1 MAVYLDEE
9 FVGSDPNEIIYPR
22 LLLCMSVTCLMS
34 DGRLFGAH
42 IGEATYEDAV
52 LAGLKSR
59 IAAQPSKPVTLYIIG
74 DQAKQQSHGGKSPQ
88 AKAQALGY
96 RGPVR
101 VYDTG
106 KLSPTDGSFVRIVS
120 NGGAAACS
128 VYATKD
134 ENARPYTIAAGAA
147 KNVQMYQP
155 PPRNAFQNTA
165 VYKTGHTTN
174 TPVAALTDHDFVSLI
189 V

>member
-59 IAAQPSKPVTLYIIG
+59 IAAQLLKPAMLYIIG
-74 DQAKQQSHGGKSPQ
+74 DQA
-88 AKAQALGY
+88 
-96 RGPVR
+96 
-101 VYDTG
+101 
-106 KLSPTDGSFVRIVS
+106 
-120 NGGAAACS
+120 
-128 VYATKD
+128 
-134 ENARPYTIAAGAA
+134 GAA
-147 KNVQMYQP
+147 KNVQQYQP